1 MSRIV
6 LFFALLPSLF
16 ILSCATA
23 GGGPDGAP
31 AAGPGKMLESNPA
44 AKPEWL
50 SITGYARKGFDWYFV
65 GESSKS
71 RTEEDARAKAL
82 LNGLAQIS
90 NQFGV
95 KVSSELISQE
105 KESNGNYSYD
115 IGVKNKLTG
124 APIRIKDYKLD
135 GTYIEKWDR
144 GAVEFDAKV
153 LVKVPDEEIARIRK
167 EIDALCGWAVLTPRA
182 ELTGDAMRLVKEFAQ
197 VKKFNLKPDA
207 DPVGDA
213 YTIETLS
220 QKAAD
225 SAFFLV
231 VKVKAADPKNV
242 DGEWYS
248 DVAVEVEYISL
259 TENKVIRSY
268 SGSARGAAYADKDA
282 VKSAFLKAFDE
293 IMTQ

>member
-1 MSRIV
+1 MTRIV
-6 LFFALLPSLF
+6 LFLTALSALF
-16 ILSCATA
+16 ILSCAT
-23 GGGPDGAP
+23 GGGGDEPV
-31 AAGPGKMLESNPA
+31 AGPGKMLESTPA

-50 SITGYARKGFDWYFV
+50 SITGYAQKGGNWYFV

-82 LNGLAQIS
+82 LNGLSQIS
-90 NQFGV
+90 SQFGV

-135 GTYIEKWDR
+135 ATYIEKWDR
-144 GAVEFDAKV
+144 GVVEFDAKV
-153 LVKVPDEEIARIRK
+153 LVKVPDEEIARIKK
-167 EIDALCGWAVLTPRA
+167 EIDALCGWAVLTPRE
-182 ELTGDAMRLVKEFAQ
+182 ELMNDAMRLVKEFAQ
-197 VKKFNLKPDA
+197 LKKFNLKPDA
-207 DPVGDA
+207 DPVA
-213 YTIETLS
+213 ENYTIETLA

-231 VKVKAADPKNV
+231 LKVKPAEPKNV
-242 DGEWYS
+242 DGEWYA
-248 DVAVEVEYISL
+248 DVAVEAEYISL
-259 TENKVIRSY
+259 TENKVIKPY
-268 SGSARGAAYADKDA
+268 SGSARGAAYTDKDA
-282 VKSAFLKAFDE
+282 VKNAFLKAFDE